1 MSAQLAM
8 KSEATISLYG
18 ELGNHAVVRM
28 PGRRQ
33 PGLIVQADTVAGFI
47 SQLRQ
52 AQDSLRSGRVQ
63 RAEGE
68 LALAIDVLG
77 EWYAAIEAK
86 LADAGEVLR

>member
-1 MSAQLAM
+1 MNARLAM

-47 SQLRQ
+47 GQLQQ

-63 RAEGE
+63 RADGE
-68 LALAIDVLG
+68 LELAIAVLE
-77 EWYAAIEAK
+77 EWYAAIGAR
-86 LADAGEVLR
+86 LAEAGEALP